1 MMISRRNFL
10 KNCMGL
16 SAAVFGS
23 EIFGAQIAEG
33 FMRIS
38 SSDRPKLVFIQGQS
52 CTGCTTST
60 AYGNEID
67 FIDFIMKLVR
77 LQVHPTLS
85 FSQGGEYIEQLN
97 SVTAEGGHVLVLEGS
112 IPAKMKRA
120 CLLGEDTLYE
130 GLAKHI
136 KTASAVVACG
146 SCSCYG
152 GIPASGRNETGA
164 ITIEEYMKRENISKP
179 VIKIPGCPVHPDRL
193 MGTVA
198 YIVGTGK
205 MPKMENGIPTQ
216 YFGDLIHNHC
226 PRYQFFS
233 QDIYLE
239 DYATDQHSCLLKKGC
254 RGTITKSDCP
264 LRRWNGSVNVCVES
278 NAPCVGCI
286 NEKWPF
292 KENIYVEA
300 KDVKDLHW
308 NDFKSLS
315 AKRGEK

>member
-1 MMISRRNFL
+1 MMNRRDFI
-10 KNCMGL
+10 KRCMGV

-23 EIFGAQIAEG
+23 ELFGAQIAEG

-38 SSDRPKLVFIQGQS
+38 SSDRPRLVFIQGQS
-52 CTGCTTST
+52 CTGCTTSV
-60 AYGNEID
+60 AYGNETD

-85 FSQGGEYIEQLN
+85 FSQGEGYLSQLE
-97 SVTAEGGHVLVLEGS
+97 SVTQEGGHILVLEGS
-112 IPAKMKRA
+112 IPAKMKKA
-120 CLLGEDTLYE
+120 CMLGEEPLYDA
-130 GLAKHI
+130 LARHLRK
-136 KTASAVVACG
+136 ASAVVASG

-152 GIPASGRNETGA
+152 GIPASGGNETGA
-164 ITIEEYMKRENISKP
+164 LDIEEYMGRHNISKP
-179 VIKIPGCPVHPDRL
+179 LIKIPGCPVHPDRL

-205 MPKMENGIPTQ
+205 LPAMSDGIPVQ
-216 YFGDLIHNHC
+216 YFGDLIHNNC
-226 PRYQFFS
+226 PRFQYFS

-239 DYATDQHSCLLKKGC
+239 DYSADKHSCLLKKGC
-254 RGTITKSDCP
+254 RGTVTKSDCSQ
-264 LRRWNGSVNVCVES
+264 RRWNGSVSVCVES

-300 KDVKDLHW
+300 GDVQDLHW

-315 AKRGEK
+315 EKGGEK